1 MTLLPPWACSHL
13 GQSRFALCPGVPRQA
28 PANAGDTGS
37 IPGSGRYP
45 REKET
50 ATHSSLL
57 AWEIPWTEEP
67 GRLQVHGGGKESDTT
82 ESLSRL
88 TLRNQVKPRTP
99 QTTILLSREARVQF
113 RMFELTLGSGIGL
126 GSLYRRYDAKK
137 GCLHS
142 PTATTWQGGDS
153 ARPLLNA
160 ATLPGSGGERVAT
173 GCWVPQ
179 CASPR
184 GHRAGSTWSG
194 ADAGGAWFRSGF
206 RHWGPQGQ
214 LGQRNQA
221 ARRRHWGASPY
232 AGAEPRGQ
240 V

>member
-1 MTLLPPWACSHL
+1 MQETQVQSL
-13 GQSRFALCPGVPRQA
+13 GQE
-28 PANAGDTGS
+28 D
-37 IPGSGRYP
+37 IPGRRKQQPTPVFLPGKSRGQR
-45 REKET
+45 
-50 ATHSSLL
+50 SL
-57 AWEIPWTEEP
+57 A
-67 GRLQVHGGGKESDTT
+67 GCKSMGVAESDTT